1 MEKKEFTAVA
11 ITYIGPK
18 YKFGV
23 DLDESISLEII
34 NNTTCHAYSAM
45 PAYDF
50 KNIGSTAHLG
60 PDILFK
66 SLGIEDFDVPTF
78 KLDLEDMRRKGIN
91 YPKDGISVTVL
102 MGYNKNG
109 IRNVIRMPGYI
120 TMAGTIY
127 DTYEIDKYFD
137 ISMYNQIT
145 KLFEEEGK

>member
-1 MEKKEFTAVA
+1 MEKKEFTVVN
-11 ITYIGPK
+11 IMYTGPE

-23 DLDESISLEII
+23 DLDDSISLEII
-34 NNTTCHAYSAM
+34 NNSTCHAYSAK

-50 KNIGSTAHLG
+50 KNIGTTAHLG
-60 PDILFK
+60 PNNLFK
-66 SLGIEDFDVPTF
+66 SLGIEEFDVPTF
-78 KLDLEDMRRKGIN
+78 KLDLEDMKRKNIS

-120 TMAGTIY
+120 TLAGTIY
-127 DTYEIDKYFD
+127 SNYENHTYFD
-137 ISMYNQIT
+137 ISQYNQIT